1 MCFLSEPQG
10 CPVASQTFRVGR
22 LIKLC
27 TKELGAVGAES
38 QAPLVG
44 QSHALQ
50 NARLCIS
57 ATSSTWDG
65 LAGRTYRK
73 PTANLRGH

>member
-27 TKELGAVGAES
+27 TKELQWE
-38 QAPLVG
+38 L
-44 QSHALQ
+44 
-50 NARLCIS
+50 N
-57 ATSSTWDG
+57 
-65 LAGRTYRK
+65 RK
-73 PTANLRGH
+73 LH